1 MYIRQQQR
9 SHNLSIIPEKSYGVL
24 HQTSCGSHLDEVVE
38 QVTQL
43 GYAVLDAGLS
53 AHEVSSIADEF
64 ARIHLA
70 YLQKYGETALRAIN
84 EHNTIR
90 GMVTHCSDIILELVM
105 NANLMTVLK
114 RLIPGKFILNQQNG
128 IINPPQERYNQG
140 AWHRDIPYQHYVSSR
155 PLAINAL
162 YCVDD
167 FTKANG
173 ATYVLPATHFKESCP
188 SVQFIQRH
196 AVQAEAKAGSF
207 IILDCMIYHAGGYNS
222 TTKAR
227 RAINHVYNIPFFKQQ
242 INIPGSMPDV
252 PLSPELKELLGYT
265 YTEPRSIDDYLK
277 SRIGNA

>member
-1 MYIRQQQR
+1 M
-9 SHNLSIIPEKSYGVL
+9 STIPEKSYGVSN
-24 HQTSCGSHLDEVVE
+24 QTSSTSHIDEVVE

-43 GYAVLDAGLS
+43 GYAVLDAGF
-53 AHEVSSIADEF
+53 SSEDTQAISDEF
-64 ARIHLA
+64 TRIHEL
-70 YLQKYGETALRAIN
+70 YLTKYGEAQLRSAN

-90 GMVTHCSDIILELVM
+90 GMVTHGSQLILDLAM
-105 NANLMTVLK
+105 NTNLMNVLK

-128 IINPPQERYNQG
+128 IINPPQEGYNQG

-167 FTKANG
+167 FTLANG
-173 ATYVLPATHFKESCP
+173 ATYVLPATHLKEPFP
-188 SVQFIQRH
+188 SRQFIERH

-207 IILDCMIYHAGGYNS
+207 IVLDCMIYHAGGYNS

-242 INIPGSMPDV
+242 INIPNSMPDMG
-252 PLSPELKELLGYT
+252 LTPEARELLGFT
-265 YTEPRSIDDYLK
+265 YVEPQSIDEYIKL
-277 SRIGNA
+277 RINKA

>member
-1 MYIRQQQR
+1 M
-9 SHNLSIIPEKSYGVL
+9 STVPEKSYGVL
-24 HQTSCGSHLDEVVE
+24 NQTANATHVDEVVE

-53 AHEVSSIADEF
+53 PREVTAVADEF
-64 ARIHLA
+64 ARIHA
-70 YLQKYGETALRAIN
+70 TYLQKYGEAALRAVN

-90 GMVTHCSDIILELVM
+90 GMVTHGSDIILSLAM
-105 NANLMTVLK
+105 NANLMAVLQ

-128 IINPPQERYNQG
+128 IINPPQEGYNQG
-140 AWHRDIPYQHYVSSR
+140 SWHRDIPYQHYVSSR

-167 FTKANG
+167 FTLANG
-173 ATYVLPATHFKESCP
+173 ATYVLPATHLKEPYP
-188 SVQFIQRH
+188 SRQFIERH

-207 IILDCMIYHAGGYNS
+207 IVLDCMIYHAGGYNS

-242 INIPGSMPDV
+242 INIPNSMPDV
-252 PLSPELKELLGYT
+252 PLSPEAKELLGYT
-265 YTEPRSIDDYLK
+265 YAEPRSVDDYLK
-277 SRIGNA
+277 SRISKA